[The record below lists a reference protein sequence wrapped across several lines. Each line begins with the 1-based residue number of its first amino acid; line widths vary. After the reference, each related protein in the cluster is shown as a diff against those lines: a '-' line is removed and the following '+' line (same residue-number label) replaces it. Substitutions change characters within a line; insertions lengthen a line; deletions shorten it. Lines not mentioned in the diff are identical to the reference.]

1 MAFDALLHSVT
12 LNGKD
17 QLVVQG
23 STTSAIIDGAMVSL
37 DGGQTFQPYE
47 YLGQGTNSNT
57 QDTGEFIRV
66 DGQIYAY
73 NSEDPTASL
82 KTGNWRI
89 TEEDLDP
96 DQPPCF
102 VAGTMIRTPN
112 GEVPIE
118 ELNVGDHVQT
128 LSGGCAPILWHGQ
141 STVSPGMQRRAP
153 ALRAIHIGR
162 GAIGNDRPLEVSQQ
176 HRILIQGYKAE
187 LWFGEPEVLVPAK
200 ALLRFDRVSFC
211 RSDTE
216 ISYHHILLSGHQ
228 VVFSNGIP
236 SESLFLGEQLS
247 AGYVD
252 EIETLFPELWQKR
265 KYHKAAKP
273 IVRFREAQ
281 VLFSH

>member
-12 LNGKD
+12 LNGQD

-23 STTSAIIDGAMVSL
+23 STTSAIIDGAMISL

-47 YLGQGTNSNT
+47 YLGQGINSNT
-57 QDTGEFIRV
+57 QESGEFIRV
-66 DGQIYAY
+66 DGQTYVY
-73 NSEDPTASL
+73 NAEDPTAKL
-82 KTGNWRI
+82 KTGNWGI

-118 ELNVGDHVQT
+118 QLDVGDRVQT
-128 LSGGCAPILWHGQ
+128 LSGGCTPILWRGQ
-141 STVSPGMQRRAP
+141 STVSPGMQQRAP
-153 ALRAIHIGR
+153 ALRAIRIGR
-162 GAIGNDRPLEVSQQ
+162 CAIGNDRPLEVSQQ

-211 RSDTE
+211 RIDTE